1 MTGETDGDLIVECK
15 SESDCYHVNQ
25 RVDDMKS
32 RSLDDE
38 WDGKVLWQWLQL
50 SIFSIFL
57 SMSVCLC
64 VCVYVFRASVS
75 KS

>member
-38 WDGKVLWQWLQL
+38 
-50 SIFSIFL
+50 
-57 SMSVCLC
+57 
-64 VCVYVFRASVS
+64 
-75 KS
+75 